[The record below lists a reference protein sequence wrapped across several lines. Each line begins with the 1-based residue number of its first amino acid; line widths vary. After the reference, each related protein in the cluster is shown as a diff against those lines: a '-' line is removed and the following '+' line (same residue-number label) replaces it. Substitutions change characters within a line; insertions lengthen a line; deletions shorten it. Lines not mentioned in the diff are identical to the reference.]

1 MELETKTEPSAQTP
15 ESEISQLDF
24 VPEVKEEL
32 PEISDEVKAYL
43 GFYDDVSLPE
53 ETEEN
58 SAESAELTEEAQ
70 TETDVAENKNSGI
83 GNICNLLYVFVVMV
97 IFLNLFVHMVFFPR
111 SKISERENRKLASF
125 PSFTLSSFIDGS
137 FTSGINVYFS
147 DTVPGRD
154 ELTAEAVAFKDK
166 GGFRVGGVKIHNAK
180 PVSKTEKEEIDESEP
195 VREIKETQANVN
207 VEDNATLGNNGII
220 VAGTRGL
227 MIFGGNKSVG
237 KQYAEITN
245 EYKRKL
251 GEDVNVY
258 CVPIPTSIEFY
269 CPPSYKEYTNS
280 ELESINNIL
289 GALDGVK
296 GVDVYTTLSK
306 HSNEDIYFRTDHH
319 WAALG
324 AYYAAESFAK
334 VAKVDF
340 PKISEYEK
348 VTKKG
353 FVGTLY
359 NYSNDIVLKENPEDF
374 VYYKPK
380 NVNYKTTYYPM
391 DSMNKPTE
399 GEFFYEGY
407 EDGSPLM
414 YGTFMG
420 GDDHITHVHTDVD
433 NDRRLVIFKDS
444 YGNAFSSFMLC
455 SFEDVY
461 VIDMRYFK
469 LNALDFMKKYKITD
483 VAFVNNI
490 FHADTQSTVNYYKT
504 FLTQK
509 NPESDEDALSSSE
522 PDKIQESKNGG
533 NKDAVSKSDA
543 D

>member
-1 MELETKTEPSAQTP
+1 MNSEAQFNTELEEEVSSETNTDSEVNTEPEMSSEFEDTA
-15 ESEISQLDF
+15 SLLNAYYEISANSHTS
-24 VPEVKEEL
+24 VRTEAMEKKK
-32 PEISDEVKAYL
+32 SDLKSKASDNRKL
-43 GFYDDVSLPE
+43 CD
-53 ETEEN
+53 
-58 SAESAELTEEAQ
+58 
-70 TETDVAENKNSGI
+70 
-83 GNICNLLYVFVVMV
+83 LLYVSVVAV
-97 IFLNLFVHMVFFPR
+97 IFLNLIVHLVFFPR

-125 PSFTLSSFIDGS
+125 PSFNFSSLMNGS

-147 DTVPGRD
+147 DTVPSRD

-166 GGFRVGGVKIHNAK
+166 GGFRVGGVKLHNAK
-180 PVSKTEKEEIDESEP
+180 PAEKTEPEEGQGSTK
-195 VREIKETQANVN
+195 EIKEAHANVN
-207 VEDNATLGNNGII
+207 VEDNATLGNNGIL
-220 VAGTRGL
+220 VTGNRGL
-227 MIFGGNKSVG
+227 MLFGGNKTVG
-237 KQYAEITN
+237 KKYADVVN

-251 GEDVNVY
+251 GENVNVY
-258 CVPIPTSIEFY
+258 CVPIPTAIEFY

-289 GALDGVK
+289 GALDGPK

-340 PKISEYEK
+340 PKLSEYEK

-359 NYSNDIVLKENPEDF
+359 NFSNDIVLKENPEDF

-391 DSMNKPTE
+391 DSMDKPTE
-399 GEFFYEGY
+399 GEFFYELY

-420 GDDHITHVHTDVD
+420 GDDHITHVHTDID

-469 LNALDFMKKYKITD
+469 LNILDFMKEYKITD

-490 FHADTQSTVNYYKT
+490 FHADTQSTVDYYKK

-509 NPESDEDALSSSE
+509 SPE
-522 PDKIQESKNGG
+522 
-533 NKDAVSKSDA
+533 NKKAETASDA
-543 D
+543 ARGDE